1 MQKRLVCLLILVLF
15 AGCAAKSR
23 AASPEAVLAE
33 IAAGRWELDVEASM
47 RVDSAAREEIE
58 KIGRDKFVADYGQLG
73 FSIDTQKHV
82 IAWYADRKT
91 AANALSFAVAPESA
105 EDATERKNGVR
116 QVRLVMDDDKA
127 AVVMLRYDGTGK
139 LLFFMQDGRDE
150 LIGVFAPL
158 EK

>member
-1 MQKRLVCLLILVLF
+1 M
-15 AGCAAKSR
+15 
-23 AASPEAVLAE
+23 
-33 IAAGRWELDVEASM
+33 
-47 RVDSAAREEIE
+47 
-58 KIGRDKFVADYGQLG
+58 
-73 FSIDTQKHV
+73 
-82 IAWYADRKT
+82 
-91 AANALSFAVAPESA
+91 SFAVAPESA

-116 QVRLVMDDDKA
+116 QVRLVMNDDKA